1 LWLVLGSDGQ
11 NYLYGNDGHVYA
23 EREIPMS
30 A

>member
-1 LWLVLGSDGQ
+1 VPGSDGQ
-11 NYLYGNDGHVYA
+11 NYLFGNDGKVYA